1 MPRWCASLYLR
12 FCLFSCFLLLGGCQS
27 AYFSAME
34 KVGYHKRD
42 ILVSRVNDA
51 RDEQERT
58 AKQIR
63 STLENFRTV
72 VNFSGGDLERQY
84 SLLQLDLE
92 RSEKRALAVRER
104 ITAVQDVADAL
115 FVEWE
120 AELGHYSNPALA
132 SSSQAQLR
140 ETRVRYERYLA
151 AMLRAESRLEPVLRP
166 FRDQVLFLKHNLNAR
181 AVASLQSEVVAVQA
195 DVEVLIR
202 EMEHS
207 MRAADQFLQGLQQY

>member
-1 MPRWCASLYLR
+1 MSKWMVLN
-12 FCLFSCFLLLGGCQS
+12 CLVLMMLGLAGCQS
-27 AYFSAME
+27 AYYRAME

-51 RDEQERT
+51 RDEQQRT

-72 VNFSGGDLERQY
+72 VNFSGRDLERQY
-84 SLLQLDLE
+84 NLLQLDLE

-104 ITAVQDVADAL
+104 ITAVQQVADAL

-120 AELGHYSNPALA
+120 EELGHYSNPALA
-132 SSSQAQLR
+132 SSSREQWR

-151 AMLRAESRLEPVLRP
+151 AMLRAESKLEPVLRP

-181 AVASLQSEVVAVQA
+181 AVASLQAEVVAVQGN
-195 DVEVLIR
+195 VEILIR

-207 MRAADQFLQGLQQY
+207 MREADQFLQGLQQY

>member
-1 MPRWCASLYLR
+1 MSKWL
-12 FCLFSCFLLLGGCQS
+12 SCICGLLLLSGCQS
-27 AYFSAME
+27 AYFRAME

-72 VNFSGGDLERQY
+72 VNFRGGDLERQY
-84 SLLQLDLE
+84 DLLQLDLE

-104 ITAVQDVADAL
+104 ITAVQQVAAAL

-132 SSSQAQLR
+132 SSSNAQLQ

-181 AVASLQSEVVAVQA
+181 AVASLQTQVVAVQA
-195 DVEVLIR
+195 DVELLIR

-207 MRAADQFLQGLQQY
+207 MREADQFLQGLQKY

>member
-1 MPRWCASLYLR
+1 MSQW
-12 FCLFSCFLLLGGCQS
+12 FCRLCCLLLLSGCQS

-34 KVGYHKRD
+34 KVGYPKRD

-51 RDEQERT
+51 RDEQAHT

-84 SLLQLDLE
+84 NLLQLDLD
-92 RSEKRALAVRER
+92 RSEKRALAMRER
-104 ITAVQDVADAL
+104 ITAVQKVADAL
-115 FVEWE
+115 FAEWE

-140 ETRVRYERYLA
+140 ETRIRYQRYLA

-181 AVASLQSEVVAVQA
+181 AVASLQTEVVAVQA
-195 DVEVLIR
+195 DVELLIR
-202 EMEHS
+202 EMDQS
-207 MRAADQFLQGLQQY
+207 MREADQFLQGLQQY

>member
-1 MPRWCASLYLR
+1 MSKWMVLNC
-12 FCLFSCFLLLGGCQS
+12 LLLMMLGLAGCQS
-27 AYFSAME
+27 AYYRAME

-51 RDEQERT
+51 RDEQQRT

-84 SLLQLDLE
+84 NLLQLDLD

-104 ITAVQDVADAL
+104 ITAVQQVADAL

-120 AELGHYSNPALA
+120 GELGHYSNAALA
-132 SSSQAQLR
+132 SSSREQLR

-151 AMLRAESRLEPVLRP
+151 AMLRAESKLEPVLRP

-181 AVASLQSEVVAVQA
+181 AVASLQAEVVAVQGN
-195 DVEVLIR
+195 VEILIR

-207 MRAADQFLQGLQQY
+207 MREADQFLQGLQQY

>member
-1 MPRWCASLYLR
+1 MPKWIVCGL
-12 FCLFSCFLLLGGCQS
+12 FLLLVFGLSGCQS
-27 AYFSAME
+27 AYFQAME

-51 RDEQERT
+51 RDEQART

-84 SLLQLDLE
+84 NLLQLDLE

-104 ITAVQDVADAL
+104 ITAVQEVADAL
-115 FVEWE
+115 FAEWE

-140 ETRVRYERYLA
+140 ETRQRYERYLA
-151 AMLRAESRLEPVLRP
+151 AMLRAESKLEPVLRP

-207 MRAADQFLQGLQQY
+207 MREADQFLQGLQQY

>member
-1 MPRWCASLYLR
+1 MSKWIVLN
-12 FCLFSCFLLLGGCQS
+12 CLVLMMLGLAGCQS
-27 AYFSAME
+27 AYYRAME

-51 RDEQERT
+51 RDEQQRT

-63 STLENFRTV
+63 STLDNFRTV

-84 SLLQLDLE
+84 NLLQLDLE

-104 ITAVQDVADAL
+104 ITAVQQVADAL

-120 AELGHYSNPALA
+120 EELGHYSNPALA
-132 SSSQAQLR
+132 SSSREQLR

-151 AMLRAESRLEPVLRP
+151 AMLRAESKLEPVLRP

-181 AVASLQSEVVAVQA
+181 AVASLQSEVVAVQGNV
-195 DVEVLIR
+195 DVLIR

-207 MRAADQFLQGLQQY
+207 MREADQFLQGLQQY

>member
-1 MPRWCASLYLR
+1 MPKWL
-12 FCLFSCFLLLGGCQS
+12 FCICCLLLLSGCQS
-27 AYFSAME
+27 AYFRAME

-51 RDEQERT
+51 RDEQGRT

-84 SLLQLDLE
+84 NLMQLDLE

-104 ITAVQDVADAL
+104 IAAVQQVADAL

-120 AELGHYSNPALA
+120 AELGHYSNPTLA
-132 SSSQAQLR
+132 SSSKAQLQ
-140 ETRVRYERYLA
+140 ETRLRYERYLA

-181 AVASLQSEVVAVQA
+181 AVASLQAEVVAVQG
-195 DVEVLIR
+195 DVEILIR

-207 MRAADQFLQGLQQY
+207 MREADQFLQGLQQY

>member
-1 MPRWCASLYLR
+1 MSKWMVLNC
-12 FCLFSCFLLLGGCQS
+12 LLLMLLGLAGCQS
-27 AYFSAME
+27 AYYRAME

-42 ILVSRVNDA
+42 ILVSRVNDT
-51 RDEQERT
+51 RDEQQRT

-84 SLLQLDLE
+84 NLLQLDLE

-104 ITAVQDVADAL
+104 ITAVQQVADAL

-120 AELGHYSNPALA
+120 EELGHYSNPALA
-132 SSSQAQLR
+132 SSSREQWR

-151 AMLRAESRLEPVLRP
+151 AMLRAESKLEPVLRP

-181 AVASLQSEVVAVQA
+181 AVASLQAEVVAVQGN
-195 DVEVLIR
+195 VEILIR

-207 MRAADQFLQGLQQY
+207 MREADQFLQGLQQY

>member
-1 MPRWCASLYLR
+1 MSKWIISGL
-12 FCLFSCFLLLGGCQS
+12 SVLLMFGLSGCQS
-27 AYFSAME
+27 AYFQTME

-51 RDEQERT
+51 RDEQQRT
-58 AKQIR
+58 TKQIR

-84 SLLQLDLE
+84 NLLQLDLE

-104 ITAVQDVADAL
+104 ITAVQEVADAL
-115 FVEWE
+115 FGEWE
-120 AELGHYSNPALA
+120 EELGHYSNPALA
-132 SSSQAQLR
+132 RSSQAQLR
-140 ETRVRYERYLA
+140 ETRSRYERYLA
-151 AMLRAESRLEPVLRP
+151 AMLRAESKLEPVLRP

-181 AVASLQSEVVAVQA
+181 AVASLQAEVGAVQA
-195 DVEVLIR
+195 DVDVLIR

-207 MRAADQFLQGLQQY
+207 MREADQFLQGLQQY